1 MRNRLVF
8 RTHAIQRMFERRI
21 TEDDVFD
28 VLSDGII
35 VENYP
40 DDRPYPSELVLGWCG
55 VRPIHIVVAH
65 NEDDNEDVVVT
76 VYEPDNTLWTPDF
89 RRRKE

>member
-40 DDRPYPSELVLGWCG
+40 DDRTYPSELVLGWCG